1 MHGNG
6 SKIVV
11 DTSIW
16 IDFFNERHTI
26 RTKTLK
32 ELFGMDLLGT
42 GDIIL
47 TEVLRG
53 FKTDRG
59 FRAAKQ
65 RLSSL
70 FVFDMLGYENAIRS
84 AENYRFLRK
93 RGITVRAT
101 ADVIIASF
109 CIANGHSLLFSDAD
123 FEPFVEHLGLVAV
136 R

>member
-16 IDFFNERHTI
+16 IDFFNEHNTI
-26 RTKTLK
+26 QTETL
-32 ELFGMDLLGT
+32 EGLFGTDLLGT

-47 TEVLRG
+47 TEVLQG

-59 FRAAKQ
+59 FRAANM
-65 RLSSL
+65 SSL
-70 FVFDMLGYENAIRS
+70 VVLDMLGYDNAIRS
-84 AENYRFLRK
+84 AENYRLLRK
-93 RGITVRAT
+93 RGVTIRAT

-109 CIANGHSLLFSDAD
+109 CIANGHSLLFSDSD
-123 FEPFVEHLGLVAV
+123 FRPFVEHLGLNAT

>member
-1 MHGNG
+1 MHGND

-16 IDFFNERHTI
+16 IDFFNEH
-26 RTKTLK
+26 RTVQTETLDR
-32 ELFGMDLLGT
+32 LLGTDLLGT

-65 RLSSL
+65 HLSSL
-70 FVFDMLGYENAIRS
+70 FIFDMLGYENAIRS

-93 RGITVRAT
+93 RGITIRAT

-109 CIANGHSLLFSDAD
+109 CIANGHSLLFSDSD
-123 FEPFVEHLGLVAV
+123 FKPFVEYLGLIAV

>member
-26 RTKTLK
+26 HTKTLK
-32 ELFGMDLLGT
+32 ELFGMDVLGT

-53 FKTDRG
+53 FQTDRG
-59 FRAAKQ
+59 FHAAKQ

-70 FVFDMLGYENAIRS
+70 TVFDMLGYENAIRS
-84 AENYRFLRK
+84 AENYRILRK
-93 RGITVRAT
+93 RGITIRAT

-109 CIANGHSLLFSDAD
+109 CIANGHSLLFSDSD
-123 FEPFVEHLGLVAV
+123 FRPFVEHLGLVAV

>member
-1 MHGNG
+1 MV
-6 SKIVV
+6 VV

-16 IDFFNERHTI
+16 IDHFNGRDTSQTEI
-26 RTKTLK
+26 LQS
-32 ELFGMDLLGT
+32 LLGNEFVGT

-47 TEVLRG
+47 TEVLQ
-53 FKTDRG
+53 G
-59 FRAAKQ
+59 FRSDREFRLAKQ

-70 FVFDMLGYENAIRS
+70 SVFDMLGYENAIRS

-93 RGITVRAT
+93 RGVTIRVT

-109 CIANGHSLLFSDAD
+109 CIANGHSLLFSNSD
-123 FEPFVEHLGLVAV
+123 FQPFVEHLGLVAV

>member
-1 MHGNG
+1 MHGKR
-6 SKIVV
+6 SMIVV

-16 IDFFNERHTI
+16 IDFFNKRNTIHTE
-26 RTKTLK
+26 TLK
-32 ELFGMDLLGT
+32 ELFSMDVLGT

-47 TEVLRG
+47 TEVLQG

-59 FRAAKQ
+59 FRLAKQ

-70 FVFDMLGYENAIRS
+70 SVFNMLGYENAIRS

-93 RGITVRAT
+93 RGITIRAT

-109 CIANGHSLLFSDAD
+109 CIANGHSLLFSDSD